1 MVICNVCAL
10 FVAPLAT
17 YGHNAVAVIFG
28 NSSIVTNCFHFKRKY
43 SERPTSLKYSSWKLV
58 VVKHDFV
65 NLILPTLWKSSLI
78 TELQKKKK
86 KSGKIRILEKYALQV
101 LYVVLK
107 AGRTKLVIVL
117 DSLIQCCEYKWN
129 EKKNSKKFFVSW
141 NHLVNSSNS
150 DHIYPLMTKTKVIN
164 FSMEH
169 VWSIFT
175 KNVKTAI
182 FQPNV

>member
-1 MVICNVCAL
+1 M
-10 FVAPLAT
+10 
-17 YGHNAVAVIFG
+17 
-28 NSSIVTNCFHFKRKY
+28 
-43 SERPTSLKYSSWKLV
+43 ETSRSKAWFCKFNTPYTLKIKF
-58 VVKHDFV
+58 D
-65 NLILPTLWKSSLI
+65 NRIA
-78 TELQKKKK
+78 KKEK